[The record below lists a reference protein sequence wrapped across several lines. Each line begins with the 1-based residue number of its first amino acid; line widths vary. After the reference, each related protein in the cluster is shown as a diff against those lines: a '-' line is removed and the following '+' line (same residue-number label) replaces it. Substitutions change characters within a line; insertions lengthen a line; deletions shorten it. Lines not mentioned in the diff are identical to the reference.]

1 MWAACLRPRSGQ
13 TFAAKRL
20 GADNRADLIAVY
32 VNISGVHP
40 IADKL
45 RCLINSAVDAEGQ
58 AITARVD
65 LLAYAIEAI
74 ALKAGNRLLLQDQAG
89 NLQRICRMLQEIEEE
104 KKR

>member
-1 MWAACLRPRSGQ
+1 MWAACLRARSGQ

-45 RCLINSAVDAEGQ
+45 RRLINSAVDAEGQ
-58 AITARVD
+58 PITARID
-65 LLAYAIEAI
+65 LLAHAIEAI
-74 ALKAGNRLLLQDQAG
+74 ALKAHDVQDRSKYFALQGIHGFDAEDMG
-89 NLQRICRMLQEIEEE
+89 RKEY
-104 KKR
+104 